1 MKYGFI
7 EAHRPMWPLWRMC
20 RVLRVSKAGYFA
32 WRWRPE
38 SPRAAADRR
47 LTSQIR
53 IIHAE
58 SRKTYGSPR
67 THRALRACGHAV
79 SRKRVERLMRE
90 AGVQVKPKARFVV
103 TTDSDHDH
111 PIAPNLLQQDF
122 SACAPN
128 TRWVTDITY
137 IPTEEGWL
145 YLAALMDLYSRR
157 IVGWAMQAT
166 MHRSLVLRALEMAV
180 SQRRPAPGLVHHSDR
195 GSQYASEDYRLALAG
210 NGMVPSMSRRACC
223 YDNAAMESFW
233 HSLKVELIHRHTYH
247 TRQEAT
253 QAIFE
258 YIEVFYNRTR
268 QHSTIGYVS
277 PVDFELQHTA
287 VA

>member
-1 MKYGFI
+1 MTYAFS
-7 EAHRPMWPLWRMC
+7 ESRRPWWPLWRMC
-20 RVLRVSKAGYFA
+20 KVLRVSKAGYFS
-32 WRWRPE
+32 WRGRPE
-38 SPRAAADRR
+38 SQRVGDDRL
-47 LTSQIR
+47 LTAQIR

-58 SRKTYGSPR
+58 SRQTYGSPR
-67 THRALRACGHAV
+67 THRALRQQGQPV

-90 AGVQVKPKARFVV
+90 AGVQIKPKARFVV
-103 TTDSDHDH
+103 TTDSNHHH

-122 SACAPN
+122 SASEPN

-137 IPTEEGWL
+137 IPTQEGWV

-166 MHRSLVLRALEMAV
+166 MDRSLVLKALEMAV
-180 SQRRPAPGLVHHSDR
+180 GIRHPAPGLIHHSDR
-195 GSQYASEDYRLALAG
+195 GSQYASEDYRRALAG
-210 NGMVPSMSRRACC
+210 HGMVPSMSRRACC

-233 HSLKVELIHRHTYH
+233 HSLKVELIHRHTYQ
-247 TRQEAT
+247 TRQQAI

-268 QHSTIGYVS
+268 HHSTLGYVS
-277 PVDFELQHTA
+277 PVDFELQHSA